1 MLLWPVASVTFCQ
14 LGAAPKIGR
23 VSGVL
28 GRRPAHVA
36 CRTLCSSAGV
46 SFMAVLS
53 SHAMPLAVMWVSK
66 PTSSLVAPTMIV
78 PSALGAMYA
87 ASPKMM

>member
-1 MLLWPVASVTFCQ
+1 MLLWPVARVTFCQ
-14 LGAAPKIGR
+14 LGATPKIGR

-28 GRRPAHVA
+28 GRRPAHIVCKA
-36 CRTLCSSAGV
+36 LCSSTGV

-53 SHAMPLAVMWVSK
+53 SHAMPLAVMRVSK

-78 PSALGAMYA
+78 LPALGVR
-87 ASPKMM
+87 